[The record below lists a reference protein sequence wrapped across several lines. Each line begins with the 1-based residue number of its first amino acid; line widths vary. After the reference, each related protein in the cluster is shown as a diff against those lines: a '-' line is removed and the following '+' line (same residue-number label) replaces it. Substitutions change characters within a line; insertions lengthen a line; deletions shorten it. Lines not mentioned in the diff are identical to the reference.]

1 MKRPTEADIDDW
13 LERVLDGFP
22 VVRSWRGL
30 VKFIL
35 LEAAALLV
43 VGVPVLLAL
52 GYLFARMA
60 QAFK

>member
-1 MKRPTEADIDDW
+1 M
-13 LERVLDGFP
+13 
-22 VVRSWRGL
+22 RSWRGL
-30 VKFIL
+30 AKFIL